1 MGIRPMWQTSFGTP
15 IDGYGNWL
23 FWNLIRAR
31 FCVTLFIKGMLSL
44 YSNTCNKYLCCKKQ
58 GSNMEEFGSHWITL
72 KGILLSMEVVD
83 IHGPRHLYWA
93 NENVL
98 FPCMNYGKVMNCNQF
113 EDMRYLQLSN
123 DSDPNQPIIE
133 FLLAVNT
140 RVRNTLHPGSYLTLG
155 ESMIKSY
162 HRNLNRKIK
171 IIRKPRL
178 IGNEIKNMLDA
189 MSQIVINLELY
200 EQGSI

>member
-1 MGIRPMWQTSFGTP
+1 MS
-15 IDGYGNWL
+15 
-23 FWNLIRAR
+23 
-31 FCVTLFIKGMLSL
+31 
-44 YSNTCNKYLCCKKQ
+44 
-58 GSNMEEFGSHWITL
+58 
-72 KGILLSMEVVD
+72 
-83 IHGPRHLYWA
+83 
-93 NENVL
+93 
-98 FPCMNYGKVMNCNQF
+98 CNQF
-113 EDMRYLQLSN
+113 EDMRYLQLLN

-155 ESMIKSY
+155 ESVIKSY

-178 IGNEIKNMLDA
+178 IGNEMKNMLDA